1 LVFCDVWG
9 LSPTLS
15 MNKNRYYVSSVDD
28 YSKFNWVFP
37 ISAKSDVLPVF
48 IKFVAHVE
56 RLFSCKLKVIQ
67 TDGGGEFRVLIPY
80 LSKLGISH
88 RMPCPYTR
96 QQ

>member
-1 LVFCDVWG
+1 M
-9 LSPTLS
+9 TT
-15 MNKNRYYVSSVDD
+15 SSSIGFFLFQQNLMF
-28 YSKFNWVFP
+28 YRCLLNLLLMLN
-37 ISAKSDVLPVF
+37 AY
-48 IKFVAHVE
+48 
-56 RLFSCKLKVIQ
+56 FSCKLKVIQ